1 MEKEKRIFDDYI
13 DDELKNNE
21 EEDSSIIDELKE
33 ELEEIESE
41 SEAEEDAGASEDE
54 LSKCQALLEEE
65 HSKYLY
71 ALADLDNLRKRH
83 AKELPDVRWNASA
96 SVLREMIEV
105 ADAFELAIQQNQELE
120 NDNDFDNKTSS
131 IIKGFDLIYN
141 KLNTALENLG
151 CIKMDVHPKNDVY
164 VDFDTDFHE
173 AISII
178 NLQNKKLDGKIIDVQ
193 QNGYMFKDRV
203 LRHAKVVVGK
213 FTEQN

>member
-1 MEKEKRIFDDYI
+1 MEKENRIFDDYI
-13 DDELKNNE
+13 DEELKNIE

-33 ELEEIESE
+33 ELEDMKSE
-41 SEAEEDAGASEDE
+41 SETEEDAGASEDK

-96 SVLREMIEV
+96 SVLREIIEV

-151 CIKMDVHPKNDVY
+151 CVKMYVQPKNDVY
-164 VDFDTDFHE
+164 VDFDTDYHE

-213 FTEQN
+213 STEPN

>member
-1 MEKEKRIFDDYI
+1 MEKENRIFDDYI
-13 DDELKNNE
+13 DEELKNIE

-33 ELEEIESE
+33 ELEEMESE
-41 SEAEEDAGASEDE
+41 SDTEEDAGASEDE

-71 ALADLDNLRKRH
+71 VLADLDNLRKRH

-105 ADAFELAIQQNQELE
+105 ADAFELAIRQNQELE
-120 NDNDFDNKTSS
+120 NDTDFDNKTSS

-141 KLNTALENLG
+141 KLNRALENLG
-151 CIKMDVHPKNDVY
+151 CVKMDVRLKNDVY
-164 VDFDTDFHE
+164 VDFNTDYHE

-178 NLQNKKLDGKIIDVQ
+178 NLQNKKLDGKIINVQ

-213 FTEQN
+213 STESN

>member
-21 EEDSSIIDELKE
+21 EEDSSIVAELRE
-33 ELEEIESE
+33 ELEEMESE
-41 SEAEEDAGASEDE
+41 SDTEEDAGASEDE

-96 SVLREMIEV
+96 TVLRGMIEV
-105 ADAFELAIQQNQELE
+105 ADAFELAIRQNQELE
-120 NDNDFDNKTSS
+120 NDTDFDNKTSS

-151 CIKMDVHPKNDVY
+151 CVKMDVRSKNDVY
-164 VDFDTDFHE
+164 VDFDTDYHE

-213 FTEQN
+213 STEPN

>member
-33 ELEEIESE
+33 ELEDMDSE
-41 SEAEEDAGASEDE
+41 TEVKEDAGASEDE

-105 ADAFELAIQQNQELE
+105 TDAFELAIQQNQELE

-141 KLNTALENLG
+141 KMNTALENLG
-151 CIKMDVHPKNDVY
+151 CVKMDVQPKNDVY

-178 NLQNKKLDGKIIDVQ
+178 NLKNKKLDGKIIDVQ
-193 QNGYMFKDRV
+193 QNGYMFKERV

-213 FTEQN
+213 FFESN

>member
-1 MEKEKRIFDDYI
+1 MEKENRIFDDYI
-13 DDELKNNE
+13 DEELKNIE

-33 ELEEIESE
+33 ELEEMESE
-41 SEAEEDAGASEDE
+41 SETEEDAGASEDE

-105 ADAFELAIQQNQELE
+105 ADAFELAIHQNQELKTE
-120 NDNDFDNKTSS
+120 NEFDDKTSS

-151 CIKMDVHPKNDVY
+151 CVKIDVWPKNNVY
-164 VDFDTDFHE
+164 VDFDTDYHE

-178 NLQNKKLDGKIIDVQ
+178 NLQNKKLDGKIINVQ

-213 FTEQN
+213 STELN

>member
-1 MEKEKRIFDDYI
+1 MEKENRIFDDYI
-13 DDELKNNE
+13 DEELKNIE

-33 ELEEIESE
+33 ELEEMESE
-41 SEAEEDAGASEDE
+41 SDTEEDAGASEDE
-54 LSKCQALLEEE
+54 LFKCQALLEEE

-105 ADAFELAIQQNQELE
+105 ADAFELAIHQNQELE
-120 NDNDFDNKTSS
+120 TENEFDDKTSS

-151 CIKMDVHPKNDVY
+151 CVKIDVWPKNNVY

-213 FTEQN
+213 STESN

>member
-1 MEKEKRIFDDYI
+1 MEKENRIFDDYI
-13 DDELKNNE
+13 DEELKNIE

-33 ELEEIESE
+33 ELEEMESE
-41 SEAEEDAGASEDE
+41 SDTEEDAGASEDE

-96 SVLREMIEV
+96 SVLREIIEV
-105 ADAFELAIQQNQELE
+105 ADAFELAIQQNQELK

-151 CIKMDVHPKNDVY
+151 CVKMDVRSKNDVY
-164 VDFDTDFHE
+164 VDFDTDYHE

-213 FTEQN
+213 STEPN

>member
-1 MEKEKRIFDDYI
+1 MEKENRIFDDYI
-13 DDELKNNE
+13 DEELKNIV

-33 ELEEIESE
+33 ELEEMESE
-41 SEAEEDAGASEDE
+41 SDAEEDAGASEDE

-105 ADAFELAIQQNQELE
+105 VDAFELAIQQNQELE
-120 NDNDFDNKTSS
+120 NDTDFDNKTSS

-151 CIKMDVHPKNDVY
+151 CVKMDVQPKNNVY
-164 VDFDTDFHE
+164 VDFDTDFH
-173 AISII
+173 
-178 NLQNKKLDGKIIDVQ
+178 
-193 QNGYMFKDRV
+193 
-203 LRHAKVVVGK
+203 
-213 FTEQN
+213 

>member
-33 ELEEIESE
+33 ELEGMDSE
-41 SEAEEDAGASEDE
+41 SEVEENASASEDE

-141 KLNTALENLG
+141 KLNRALENLG
-151 CIKMDVHPKNDVY
+151 CVKMDVQPKNDIY

-178 NLQNKKLDGKIIDVQ
+178 NLKNKKLDGKIIDVQ
-193 QNGYMFKDRV
+193 QNGYMFKERV

-213 FTEQN
+213 FSE

>member
-1 MEKEKRIFDDYI
+1 MEKENRIFDDYI
-13 DDELKNNE
+13 DEELKNIE

-33 ELEEIESE
+33 ELEEMESE
-41 SEAEEDAGASEDE
+41 SETEEDAGASEDK
-54 LSKCQALLEEE
+54 LYKCQALLEEE

-105 ADAFELAIQQNQELE
+105 ADAFELAIQQNQELK

-141 KLNTALENLG
+141 KLNRALENLG
-151 CIKMDVHPKNDVY
+151 CVKMDVRPKNDVY
-164 VDFDTDFHE
+164 VDFNTDYHE

-178 NLQNKKLDGKIIDVQ
+178 NLQNKKLDGKIINVQ
-193 QNGYMFKDRV
+193 ENGYMFKDRV

-213 FTEQN
+213 STESN

>member
-1 MEKEKRIFDDYI
+1 MEKENRIFDDYI
-13 DDELKNNE
+13 DDELKNIE

-33 ELEEIESE
+33 ELEEMESE
-41 SEAEEDAGASEDE
+41 SETEEDAGASEDE
-54 LSKCQALLEEE
+54 LSKYQALLEEE

-96 SVLREMIEV
+96 SVLREIIEV
-105 ADAFELAIQQNQELE
+105 ADAFELAIQQNQELK
-120 NDNDFDNKTSS
+120 NDNDFDNKTLS

-151 CIKMDVHPKNDVY
+151 CVKMDVRSKNDIY
-164 VDFDTDFHE
+164 VDFDTDYHE

-193 QNGYMFKDRV
+193 QNGYIFKDRV

-213 FTEQN
+213 FTEPN

>member
-1 MEKEKRIFDDYI
+1 MEKENRIFDDYI
-13 DDELKNNE
+13 DEELKNIE

-33 ELEEIESE
+33 ELEEMESE
-41 SEAEEDAGASEDE
+41 SDAEEDAGASEDE

-71 ALADLDNLRKRH
+71 ALADLDNLRKRR

-105 ADAFELAIQQNQELE
+105 ADAFELAIQQNQELK

-151 CIKMDVHPKNDVY
+151 CVKMDVRSKNDVY

-193 QNGYMFKDRV
+193 QNGYIFKDRV

-213 FTEQN
+213 FAESN

>member
-13 DDELKNNE
+13 DDELKNIE

-33 ELEEIESE
+33 ELEEMESE
-41 SEAEEDAGASEDE
+41 SDTEEDASTYEDE
-54 LSKCQALLEEE
+54 LYKCQALLEEE

-71 ALADLDNLRKRH
+71 ALADLDNRRKRH

-105 ADAFELAIQQNQELE
+105 ADAFELAIHQNQELK

-141 KLNTALENLG
+141 KLNRALENLG
-151 CIKMDVHPKNDVY
+151 CVKMDVRQKNDVY
-164 VDFDTDFHE
+164 VDFDTDYHE

-193 QNGYMFKDRV
+193 QNGYIFKDRV

-213 FTEQN
+213 STESN

>member
-21 EEDSSIIDELKE
+21 EDSSIIDELKE
-33 ELEEIESE
+33 ELEEMESK
-41 SEAEEDAGASEDE
+41 SDTEEDAGTSEDE
-54 LSKCQALLEEE
+54 LSKCRALLEEE

-105 ADAFELAIQQNQELE
+105 ADAFELAIQQNQELK

-151 CIKMDVHPKNDVY
+151 CVKMDVRSKNDVY
-164 VDFDTDFHE
+164 VDFDTDYHE

-193 QNGYMFKDRV
+193 QNGYIFKDRV

-213 FTEQN
+213 STEPN

>member
-33 ELEEIESE
+33 ELEGMDSE
-41 SEAEEDAGASEDE
+41 SEVEENASASEDE

-141 KLNTALENLG
+141 KLNRSLENLG
-151 CIKMDVHPKNDVY
+151 CVKMDVQPKNDVY

-178 NLQNKKLDGKIIDVQ
+178 NLKNKKLDGKIIDVQ
-193 QNGYMFKDRV
+193 QNGYMFKERV

-213 FTEQN
+213 FSESN